1 MFTTIN
7 GQKTYYDLQGTG
19 RLVVLLH
26 GWGGN
31 HDSWFPI
38 TKILSNNYQVI
49 VPDLPG
55 FGQSEPPKKDW
66 DINDYVN
73 HLQKLIRQI
82 TNDNGSI
89 TMIGHSFGGTIATVL
104 ANKNSTKLDKLVL
117 VDAKIIRPRTTVK
130 TVVTKLVAKMGKT
143 ATSILPNQ
151 MQTQLRHKLYDTLG
165 EHDYE
170 ETSGTLREIFKNV
183 IAEDYQSYLPDIK
196 TPTLIFWGEK
206 DEDTPLSDG
215 YKIHNLIHNSQFIIL
230 NSGTHFAYL
239 ENPEEFCEKVISFI
253 EQ

>member
-7 GQKTYYDLQGTG
+7 DLKTYYETQGKG
-19 RLVVLLH
+19 KPILLLH

-38 TKILSNNYQVI
+38 TKLLSTNYQVI

-55 FGQSEPPKKDW
+55 FGQSDTPQKAW

-117 VDAKIIRPRTTVK
+117 VDAKIIRPQATVK
-130 TVVTKLVAKMGKT
+130 TVTAKLIAKAGKVAT
-143 ATSILPNQ
+143 AILPNRI
-151 MQTQLRHKLYDTLG
+151 QTQLRHKLYNTIG

-170 ETSGTLREIFKNV
+170 ETSDIMREIFKNV
-183 IAEDYQSYLPDIK
+183 IAEDYQSYLPVIK